1 MSEAKYLLQ
10 KIAFLD
16 AEINSLIR
24 EHESVKSTLLK
35 ATDYSNEPVATTKR
49 NTSEE
54 KLVKLADKSS
64 EINSKV
70 DELVDFKMKMGD
82 YINEIEDIK
91 YRIILREHYINGV
104 PLNKLPDVSD
114 VMRYSERHLQRL
126 HGEALLAFQKVLKD
140 VVSCR

>member
-49 NTSEE
+49 NTSED
-54 KLVKLADKSS
+54 KLIKLADKSS
-64 EINSKV
+64 EIDNKV
-70 DELVDFKMKMGD
+70 GELVDFKIKMGD
-82 YINEIEDIK
+82 HINQLEDE
-91 YRIILREHYINGV
+91 RHRVILREHYING
-104 PLNKLPDVSD
+104 LSFLEISKSLG
-114 VMRYSERHLQRL
+114 YTERHLYRI
-126 HGEALLAFQKVLKD
+126 HGDALLKFQDILKD
-140 VVSCR
+140 GIESP

>member
-49 NTSEE
+49 NTSED
-54 KLVKLADKSS
+54 KLIKLADKSS
-64 EINSKV
+64 EIDLKI
-70 DELVDFKMKMGD
+70 DELVDFKITMGNH
-82 YINEIEDIK
+82 INQLEDE
-91 YRIILREHYINGV
+91 RHRVILREHYING
-104 PLNKLPDVSD
+104 LSFCEISD
-114 VMRYSERHLQRL
+114 ILGYTERHLYRI
-126 HGEALLAFQKVLKD
+126 HGDALQKFQDILKD
-140 VVSCR
+140 GIESP

>member
-24 EHESVKSTLLK
+24 ERESVKSTLLK

-49 NTSEE
+49 NTSED
-54 KLVKLADKSS
+54 KLIKLADKSS
-64 EINSKV
+64 EIDSKV
-70 DELVDFKMKMGD
+70 DELVDFKIKMGD
-82 YINEIEDIK
+82 YIN
-91 YRIILREHYINGV
+91 GV
-104 PLNKLPDVSD
+104 PLYKLSDVSD
-114 VMRYSERHLQRL
+114 VMRYSERHLHRL

-140 VVSCR
+140 VM

>member
-35 ATDYSNEPVATTKR
+35 ATDHSNEPVATTKR
-49 NTSEE
+49 NTSED
-54 KLVKLADKSS
+54 KLIKLADKSS
-64 EINSKV
+64 EIDSKV
-70 DELVDFKMKMGD
+70 DELVDFKIKMGD
-82 YINEIEDIK
+82 HINEIEDIK

-104 PLNKLPDVSD
+104 PLYKLPDVSD
-114 VMRYSERHLQRL
+114 VMRYSERHLHRL

-140 VVSCR
+140 VM

>member
-49 NTSEE
+49 NASED

-64 EINSKV
+64 DIDLKI
-70 DELVDFKMKMGD
+70 DELVDFKIMMGD
-82 YINEIEDIK
+82 YINRIEDIK

-104 PLNKLPDVSD
+104 PFSELPDVSD
-114 VMRYSERHLQRL
+114 VIRYSERHLHRL
-126 HGEALLAFQKVLKD
+126 HGEALLAFQEVLKD
-140 VVSCR
+140 VS

>member
-49 NTSEE
+49 NTSED
-54 KLVKLADKSS
+54 KLIKLADKSS
-64 EINSKV
+64 DIDLKIN
-70 DELVDFKMKMGD
+70 ELVDFKITMGNH
-82 YINEIEDIK
+82 INQLEDE
-91 YRIILREHYINGV
+91 RHRVILREHYING
-104 PLNKLPDVSD
+104 LSFLEISKNLG
-114 VMRYSERHLQRL
+114 YTERHLYRI
-126 HGEALLAFQKVLKD
+126 HGDALLKFQDILKD
-140 VVSCR
+140 GIESP

>member
-49 NTSEE
+49 NTSED

-64 EINSKV
+64 EIDLKI
-70 DELVDFKMKMGD
+70 DELVDFKITMGNH
-82 YINEIEDIK
+82 INQLEDE
-91 YRIILREHYINGV
+91 RHRVILREHYING
-104 PLNKLPDVSD
+104 LSFLEISKNLG
-114 VMRYSERHLQRL
+114 YTERHLYRI
-126 HGEALLAFQKVLKD
+126 HGDALLKFQDILKD
-140 VVSCR
+140 GIESP

>member
-49 NTSEE
+49 NTSED
-54 KLVKLADKSS
+54 KLIKLADKSS
-64 EINSKV
+64 DIDLKIE
-70 DELVDFKMKMGD
+70 ELVDFKITMGNH
-82 YINEIEDIK
+82 INQLEDE
-91 YRIILREHYINGV
+91 RHRVILREHYING
-104 PLNKLPDVSD
+104 LSFLEISKNLG
-114 VMRYSERHLQRL
+114 YTERHLYRI
-126 HGEALLAFQKVLKD
+126 HGDALLKFQDILKD
-140 VVSCR
+140 GIESP

>member
-49 NTSEE
+49 NTSED
-54 KLVKLADKSS
+54 KLIKLADKSS
-64 EINSKV
+64 EIDSKV
-70 DELVDFKMKMGD
+70 DELVDFKIKMGD

-104 PLNKLPDVSD
+104 PLNKLSDVSD
-114 VMRYSERHLQRL
+114 VMRDRKS
-126 HGEALLAFQKVLKD
+126 
-140 VVSCR
+140 VV

>member
-49 NTSEE
+49 NTSED
-54 KLVKLADKSS
+54 KLIKLADKSS
-64 EINSKV
+64 EIDSKV
-70 DELVDFKMKMGD
+70 DELVDFKIKMGD

-104 PLNKLPDVSD
+104 PLYKLPDVSD
-114 VMRYSERHLQRL
+114 VMRYSERHLHRL

-140 VVSCR
+140 VM

>member
-49 NTSEE
+49 NTSED
-54 KLVKLADKSS
+54 KLIKLADKSS
-64 EINSKV
+64 EIDSKV
-70 DELVDFKMKMGD
+70 DELVDFKIKMGD
-82 YINEIEDIK
+82 HINEIEDIK

-104 PLNKLPDVSD
+104 PLNKIGRAHV
-114 VMRYSERHLQRL
+114 
-126 HGEALLAFQKVLKD
+126 
-140 VVSCR
+140 

>member
-49 NTSEE
+49 NTSED

-64 EINSKV
+64 DIDSKV
-70 DELVDFKMKMGD
+70 DELVDFKIKMGD
-82 YINEIEDIK
+82 HINEIEDIK

-104 PLNKLPDVSD
+104 PLNKLSDVSD
-114 VMRYSERHLQRL
+114 VMRYSERHLRRL

-140 VVSCR
+140 VM

>member
-49 NTSEE
+49 NTSED
-54 KLVKLADKSS
+54 KLIKLADKSS
-64 EINSKV
+64 EIDLKI
-70 DELVDFKMKMGD
+70 DELVDFKITMGNH
-82 YINEIEDIK
+82 INQLEDE
-91 YRIILREHYINGV
+91 RHRVILREHYING
-104 PLNKLPDVSD
+104 LSFCEISD
-114 VMRYSERHLQRL
+114 ILGDRKS
-126 HGEALLAFQKVLKD
+126 
-140 VVSCR
+140 VV

>member
-49 NTSEE
+49 NTSED
-54 KLVKLADKSS
+54 KLIKLADKSS
-64 EINSKV
+64 EIDVKI
-70 DELVDFKMKMGD
+70 DELVDFKITMGD
-82 YINEIEDIK
+82 YISQLEDE
-91 YRIILREHYINGV
+91 RHRVILRERYINGLSFREIAKIV
-104 PLNKLPDVSD
+104 G
-114 VMRYSERHLQRL
+114 YTERHLHRI
-126 HGEALLAFQKVLKD
+126 HGEALVEFQKNLND
-140 VVSCR
+140 VI

>member
-49 NTSEE
+49 NTSED

-64 EINSKV
+64 EIDSKV
-70 DELVDFKMKMGD
+70 DELVDFKIKMGD
-82 YINEIEDIK
+82 HINQLEDE
-91 YRIILREHYINGV
+91 RHRVILREHYING
-104 PLNKLPDVSD
+104 LSFLEISKNLG
-114 VMRYSERHLQRL
+114 YTERHLYRI
-126 HGEALLAFQKVLKD
+126 HGDALQKFQDILKD
-140 VVSCR
+140 GIESP

>member
-49 NTSEE
+49 NTSED
-54 KLVKLADKSS
+54 KLIKLADKSS
-64 EINSKV
+64 DIDLKIG
-70 DELVDFKMKMGD
+70 ELVDFKITMGNH
-82 YINEIEDIK
+82 INQLEDE
-91 YRIILREHYINGV
+91 RHRVILREHYING
-104 PLNKLPDVSD
+104 LSFCEISD
-114 VMRYSERHLQRL
+114 ILGYTERHLYRIR
-126 HGEALLAFQKVLKD
+126 GDALLKFQDILKD
-140 VVSCR
+140 DIESP

>member
-49 NTSEE
+49 NTSED
-54 KLVKLADKSS
+54 KLIKLADKSS
-64 EINSKV
+64 EIDSKV
-70 DELVDFKMKMGD
+70 GELVDFKITMGN
-82 YINEIEDIK
+82 YINQLEDE
-91 YRIILREHYINGV
+91 RHRVILREHYING
-104 PLNKLPDVSD
+104 LSFLEISKNLG
-114 VMRYSERHLQRL
+114 YTERHLYRI
-126 HGEALLAFQKVLKD
+126 HGDALLKFQDILKD
-140 VVSCR
+140 GIESP

>member
-35 ATDYSNEPVATTKR
+35 ATDYSNEPVTTTKR

-64 EINSKV
+64 DIDLKI
-70 DELVDFKMKMGD
+70 DELVDFKITMGNH
-82 YINEIEDIK
+82 INQLEDE
-91 YRIILREHYINGV
+91 RHRVILREHYING
-104 PLNKLPDVSD
+104 LSFCEISD
-114 VMRYSERHLQRL
+114 ILGYTERHLHRI
-126 HGEALLAFQKVLKD
+126 HGEALLAFQNILKD
-140 VVSCR
+140 VS

>member
-49 NTSEE
+49 NTSED
-54 KLVKLADKSS
+54 KLIKLADKSS
-64 EINSKV
+64 DIDLKI
-70 DELVDFKMKMGD
+70 DELVDFKITMGNH
-82 YINEIEDIK
+82 INQLEDE
-91 YRIILREHYINGV
+91 RHRVILREHYING
-104 PLNKLPDVSD
+104 LSFLEISKNLG
-114 VMRYSERHLQRL
+114 YTERHLYRI
-126 HGEALLAFQKVLKD
+126 HGDALQKFQDILKD
-140 VVSCR
+140 GIESP

>member
-49 NTSEE
+49 NTSED
-54 KLVKLADKSS
+54 KLIKLADKSS
-64 EINSKV
+64 EIDSKV
-70 DELVDFKMKMGD
+70 DELVDFKIKMGD
-82 YINEIEDIK
+82 HINQLEDE
-91 YRIILREHYINGV
+91 RHRVILREHYING
-104 PLNKLPDVSD
+104 LSFCEISD
-114 VMRYSERHLQRL
+114 ILGYTERHLYRI
-126 HGEALLAFQKVLKD
+126 HGDALLKFQDILKD
-140 VVSCR
+140 VIESP

>member
-49 NTSEE
+49 NTSED
-54 KLVKLADKSS
+54 KLIKLADKSS
-64 EINSKV
+64 EIDLKI
-70 DELVDFKMKMGD
+70 DELVDFKITMGNR
-82 YINEIEDIK
+82 INQLEDE
-91 YRIILREHYINGV
+91 RHRVILREHYING
-104 PLNKLPDVSD
+104 LSFLEISKNLG
-114 VMRYSERHLQRL
+114 YTERHLYRI
-126 HGEALLAFQKVLKD
+126 HGDALQKFQDILKD
-140 VVSCR
+140 GI

>member
-49 NTSEE
+49 NTSED
-54 KLVKLADKSS
+54 KMVKLADKSS
-64 EINSKV
+64 DIDLKI
-70 DELVDFKMKMGD
+70 DELVDFKITMGN
-82 YINEIEDIK
+82 YINQLEDE
-91 YRIILREHYINGV
+91 RHRVILREHYING
-104 PLNKLPDVSD
+104 LSFLEISKNLG
-114 VMRYSERHLQRL
+114 YTERHLYRI
-126 HGEALLAFQKVLKD
+126 HGDALMKFQDILKD
-140 VVSCR
+140 DTKSP

>member
-49 NTSEE
+49 NTSED
-54 KLVKLADKSS
+54 KLVKLADKSRD
-64 EINSKV
+64 IDLKI
-70 DELVDFKMKMGD
+70 DELVDFKITMGNH
-82 YINEIEDIK
+82 INQLEDE
-91 YRIILREHYINGV
+91 RHRVILREHYING
-104 PLNKLPDVSD
+104 LSFCEISD
-114 VMRYSERHLQRL
+114 ILGYTERHLYRI
-126 HGEALLAFQKVLKD
+126 HGDALLRFQDTLKD
-140 VVSCR
+140 DTKSP

>member
-49 NTSEE
+49 NTSED

-64 EINSKV
+64 DIDLKIG
-70 DELVDFKMKMGD
+70 ELVDFKITMGNH
-82 YINEIEDIK
+82 INQLEDE
-91 YRIILREHYINGV
+91 RHRVILREHYING
-104 PLNKLPDVSD
+104 LSFCEISD
-114 VMRYSERHLQRL
+114 ILGYTERHLHRI
-126 HGEALLAFQKVLKD
+126 HGEALLEFQNVLKD
-140 VVSCR
+140 VS

>member
-49 NTSEE
+49 NTSED
-54 KLVKLADKSS
+54 KLIKLADKSS
-64 EINSKV
+64 DIDLKI
-70 DELVDFKMKMGD
+70 DELVDFKITMGD
-82 YINEIEDIK
+82 YINQLEDE
-91 YRIILREHYINGV
+91 RHRVILREHYING
-104 PLNKLPDVSD
+104 LSFLEISKNLG
-114 VMRYSERHLQRL
+114 YTERHLYRI
-126 HGEALLAFQKVLKD
+126 HGDALQKFQDILKD
-140 VVSCR
+140 GIESP

>member
-24 EHESVKSTLLK
+24 EHKTMKSTLLK

-49 NTSEE
+49 NTSED

-64 EINSKV
+64 EIHAKI
-70 DELVDFKMKMGD
+70 DELVDFKIAMGER
-82 YINEIEDIK
+82 INQLEDE
-91 YRIILREHYINGV
+91 RHRVILREHYINGLSFLDISKNV
-104 PLNKLPDVSD
+104 G
-114 VMRYSERHLQRL
+114 YTERHLYRI
-126 HGEALLAFQKVLKD
+126 HGDALLKFQDILKD
-140 VVSCR
+140 DVKSP

>member
-49 NTSEE
+49 NTSED
-54 KLVKLADKSS
+54 KLIKLADKSS
-64 EINSKV
+64 DIDLKI
-70 DELVDFKMKMGD
+70 DELVDFKITMGD
-82 YINEIEDIK
+82 YINQLEDE
-91 YRIILREHYINGV
+91 RHRVILREHYING
-104 PLNKLPDVSD
+104 LSFLEISKNLG
-114 VMRYSERHLQRL
+114 YTERHLYRI
-126 HGEALLAFQKVLKD
+126 HGDALQKFQDILKD
-140 VVSCR
+140 GIESH

>member
-49 NTSEE
+49 NTSED
-54 KLVKLADKSS
+54 KLIKLADKSS
-64 EINSKV
+64 DIDLKI
-70 DELVDFKMKMGD
+70 DELVDFKITMGNH
-82 YINEIEDIK
+82 INQLEDE
-91 YRIILREHYINGV
+91 RHRVILREHYING
-104 PLNKLPDVSD
+104 LSFLEISKNLG
-114 VMRYSERHLQRL
+114 YTERHLYRI
-126 HGEALLAFQKVLKD
+126 HGDALLKFQDILKD
-140 VVSCR
+140 GIESP

>member
-49 NTSEE
+49 NTSED

-64 EINSKV
+64 DIDLKI
-70 DELVDFKMKMGD
+70 DELVDFKIKMGNH
-82 YINEIEDIK
+82 INQLEDE
-91 YRIILREHYINGV
+91 RHRVILREHYING
-104 PLNKLPDVSD
+104 LSFCEISD
-114 VMRYSERHLQRL
+114 ILGYTERHLYRI
-126 HGEALLAFQKVLKD
+126 HGDALLKLQDILKD
-140 VVSCR
+140 DTKSP

>member
-49 NTSEE
+49 NTSED
-54 KLVKLADKSS
+54 KLIKLADKSS
-64 EINSKV
+64 EIDAKV
-70 DELVDFKMKMGD
+70 DELVDFKITMGNH
-82 YINEIEDIK
+82 INQLEDE
-91 YRIILREHYINGV
+91 RHRVILREHYING
-104 PLNKLPDVSD
+104 LSLFEISD
-114 VMRYSERHLQRL
+114 ILGYTERHLHRI
-126 HGEALLAFQKVLKD
+126 HGEALLAFQNVLKD
-140 VVSCR
+140 VS